1 MSSKGGP
8 RAAGTDGSDFQH
20 REQVASQ
27 YKTSVQL
34 KSKFRTC
41 LYINILVVLIQVV
54 MFAGAHFHIIPSDF
68 YPSPW
73 QYTWMLSGVV
83 SLIGLNALAKNKKE
97 MLSLHNLGLTIF
109 GFGGIFFGFTSQY
122 SSHQRYIASGETKR
136 IADIPLHYIWVF
148 VLASNA
154 INYLATYIYSIRL
167 KAAWNVRKTR

>member
-1 MSSKGGP
+1 
-8 RAAGTDGSDFQH
+8 
-20 REQVASQ
+20 
-27 YKTSVQL
+27 
-34 KSKFRTC
+34 
-41 LYINILVVLIQVV
+41 

-136 IADIPLHYIWVF
+136 IADIPLHYIWVL
-148 VLASNA
+148 VLALNV

-167 KAAWNVRKTR
+167 KAAWNVRKTRWNILVFIINSICAFDFDKNQFQFQDGLVFLFYWNDL